1 MADQEKYVEE
11 ITDQEDNFSQ
21 WYNQVV
27 RKAELADYAPVRG
40 CMIIRPYGY
49 AIWENIQRLID
60 DRFKETGVV
69 NAYFP
74 LLIPRSFIAREA
86 EHIEGFAPELAWV
99 TRGGGEELEEPLA
112 VRPTS
117 ETIIGHS
124 YARWVQSYR
133 DLPILINLLNNVMR
147 WEKRTILFLRTT
159 EFLWQEGHTAHRNI
173 EEAEERTLMM
183 LEVYRAFAEEDAAM
197 PVIMG
202 RKSEN
207 EKFAGA
213 LRTYAIEALMKDG
226 KALQAG
232 TSHNL
237 GNNFAK
243 SFDIQYLDADGQR
256 KYCATTSWGASTRL
270 IGGIIMVHGD
280 DAGLILPPRLAP
292 YQVGVVPIWRK
303 DTEKAAVSAVVERV
317 QKMLKGK
324 VRVKVDLSE
333 NTPGWKFNEWE
344 LRGLPARIEILG
356 DCMRVSQQLAKTLR
370 EVPHDSEGGNQELLV
385 RGGFVRQLTSGI
397 YSYLPPGNRVIRKIS
412 QIVREEMDHA
422 GGQEVS
428 MPVLQPRDLWDK
440 QPASGPTRAEA
451 VGDVLF
457 KLQDRKGRDM
467 VLGATHEEVV
477 TTLIS
482 EFVRSYRDLPQLIY
496 QVQTKFRDE
505 ARPRAGL
512 LRVRE
517 FVMKDLYSFD
527 ADAAGLDVSYR
538 RMADAYRAIFTRC
551 GLRFIVIHADSG
563 AIGGKESQEF
573 IAVTEAGEDDAMVC
587 DRCDYAANREKAAF
601 VRIELTR
608 EPEADLEEVY
618 TPNRMSIAD
627 LVAFLAIPVSK
638 TMKSVCYA
646 AGGRLV
652 LAVVL

>member
-40 CMIIRPYGY
+40 SMIIRPYGY
-49 AIWENIQRLID
+49 AIWENIQRLMD

-117 ETIIGHS
+117 ETIIGYS
-124 YARWVQSYR
+124 YARWIQSYR
-133 DLPILINLLNNVMR
+133 DLPILINLWNNVMR

-292 YQVGVVPIWRK
+292 YQVVVVPIWRK
-303 DTEKAAVSAVVERV
+303 DTEKTAVIETVERV

-344 LRGLPARIEILG
+344 LRGVPVRMEIGPRDVQNNSVVLVRRDNRVKEQVPLEALETRLPALLEEVQKALFQRAAEFRANNTYYTDSYEEFKEIIAEK
-356 DCMRVSQQLAKTLR
+356 R
-370 EVPHDSEGGNQELLV
+370 
-385 RGGFVRQLTSGI
+385 GFVRVKWAEDSAAELAIKEETKAT
-397 YSYLPPGNRVIRKIS
+397 LRVIPFD
-412 QIVREEMDHA
+412 QPE
-422 GGQEVS
+422 GGVQG
-428 MPVLQPRDLWDK
+428 K
-440 QPASGPTRAEA
+440 CFYTGKPATCE
-451 VGDVLF
+451 
-457 KLQDRKGRDM
+457 
-467 VLGATHEEVV
+467 
-477 TTLIS
+477 
-482 EFVRSYRDLPQLIY
+482 
-496 QVQTKFRDE
+496 
-505 ARPRAGL
+505 
-512 LRVRE
+512 
-517 FVMKDLYSFD
+517 
-527 ADAAGLDVSYR
+527 
-538 RMADAYRAIFTRC
+538 AIFAR
-551 GLRFIVIHADSG
+551 A
-563 AIGGKESQEF
+563 
-573 IAVTEAGEDDAMVC
+573 
-587 DRCDYAANREKAAF
+587 Y
-601 VRIELTR
+601 
-608 EPEADLEEVY
+608 
-618 TPNRMSIAD
+618 
-627 LVAFLAIPVSK
+627 
-638 TMKSVCYA
+638 
-646 AGGRLV
+646 
-652 LAVVL
+652 